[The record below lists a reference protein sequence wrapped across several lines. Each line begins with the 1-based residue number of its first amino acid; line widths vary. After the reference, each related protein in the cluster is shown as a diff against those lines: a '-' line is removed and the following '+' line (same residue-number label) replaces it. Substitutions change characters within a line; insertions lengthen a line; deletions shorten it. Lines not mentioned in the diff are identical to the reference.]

1 MKKATFIVLA
11 MAALALSVAPGVFA
25 EEGSKTEGRAAFDE
39 HKCLMCHGVAAQDL
53 KPKAKSEKMLGPDL
67 SGFKSDVEFPKMVAY
82 MRGESAIDGAK
93 HKKPFKGTDEELQAI
108 IDWLGSLEAQE

>member
-1 MKKATFIVLA
+1 MKKATVAVLA
-11 MAALALSVAPGVFA
+11 IAILALTATPIVFA
-25 EEGSKTEGRAAFDE
+25 EEDNEKEGRAAFDAN
-39 HKCLMCHGVAAQDL
+39 KCVMCHGVAAEDL

-67 SGFKSDVEFPKMVAY
+67 SGFKSEVELPKMLAY

-108 IDWLGSLEAQE
+108 FDWLGSLEAQE

>member
-1 MKKATFIVLA
+1 MKKATFAVVAI
-11 MAALALSVAPGVFA
+11 AALALSTAPLVLA
-25 EEGSKTEGRAAFDE
+25 EEDKKIEGRIAFDE
-39 HKCLMCHGVAAQDL
+39 NKCLMCHGVAAEDL

-67 SGFKSDVEFPKMVAY
+67 SGFKSETELPKTAAY
-82 MRGESAIDGAK
+82 MRGEIAIEGAK